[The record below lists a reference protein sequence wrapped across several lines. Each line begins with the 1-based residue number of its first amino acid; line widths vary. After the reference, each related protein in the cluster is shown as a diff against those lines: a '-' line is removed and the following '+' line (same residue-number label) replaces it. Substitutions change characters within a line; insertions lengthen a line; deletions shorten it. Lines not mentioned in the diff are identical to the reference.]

1 MRREAYASYP
11 KKPGECTHPAC
22 HGVAPYIY
30 CILCGLEWETA
41 MPTLGWD
48 RIASQVIAKILAD
61 GLNPQDVELFT
72 EETADGRLL
81 LGWRPRG
88 GG

>member
-1 MRREAYASYP
+1 
-11 KKPGECTHPAC
+11 
-22 HGVAPYIY
+22 
-30 CILCGLEWETA
+30 